1 MAKKFEVVAITT
13 DGAKIKDTI
22 TASNED
28 KARELFFKVT
38 PDIAKIK
45 EVTLLIDYDKVLAEK
60 YFKRFKDKVNLM
72 SLEEFQNFYN
82 LMISIFR
89 FIHTIEYMDIPEINQ
104 LQEESGEHNSN
115 VTSKEVMDK
124 CNELI
129 NLDVD

>member
-1 MAKKFEVVAITT
+1 MVKKFEVVAVTT

-28 KARELFFKVT
+28 KARELFFIVT
-38 PDIAKIK
+38 PNIAEIK

-60 YFKRFKDKVNLM
+60 YFKRFKDKVNSM
-72 SLEEFQNFYN
+72 SLEEFQSFDNLLFRTFNFIN
-82 LMISIFR
+82 CV
-89 FIHTIEYMDIPEINQ
+89 EAMDIPEINQ
-104 LQEESGEHNSN
+104 LQEEPREYNCN

-129 NLDVD
+129 NLDVE